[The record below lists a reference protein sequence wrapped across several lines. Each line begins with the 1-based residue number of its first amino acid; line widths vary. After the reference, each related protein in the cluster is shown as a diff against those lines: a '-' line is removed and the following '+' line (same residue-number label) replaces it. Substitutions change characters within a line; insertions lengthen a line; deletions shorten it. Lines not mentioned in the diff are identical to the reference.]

1 LSTKNVDKCDTPG
14 IIECCNYRLSITVKG
29 KRVNEIKKA
38 AVLGANGNMGSLSGG
53 IFAQAGIPCV
63 YFARNVEKAQK
74 GIENAV
80 KQARSDVL
88 REYIVPKS
96 YEDLEKELPGC
107 DWVLE
112 AVAEEISLKREFFR
126 TVDRLRKKGSVVST
140 ISSSL
145 SIASMAEEASK
156 DFKAHFC
163 GVHFFNPPGKLLANE
178 IIYHPM
184 NSEAFKT
191 FIYGFCEKSLRRMN
205 IVTRDTP
212 GFAGNRVGF
221 QFLNE
226 AAIQAEAHGVET
238 IDYLLGPHTGRI
250 LPPLATI
257 DLVGLDVHREV
268 VNNIYSNVRDEMHD
282 SFKLPAYARTMVEKG
297 MLGCK
302 SSSSGG
308 FYRFAEKKEKLVLAP
323 GTIEYLKTANCKD
336 ALIEGIKTH
345 IHDGFY
351 RKAVDMLKRENSGEI
366 ALVKRFIL
374 GYIAYSFARVG
385 EVTEP
390 GDGIHGIDKVMA
402 YGFSWL
408 PPSGWVDLLGGPK
421 ETRRLLEQCDLP
433 VPEHLKGAAESPL
446 CRIPETGKYLIAY

>member
-1 LSTKNVDKCDTPG
+1 M
-14 IIECCNYRLSITVKG
+14 
-29 KRVNEIKKA
+29 NEIKKA
-38 AVLGANGNMGSLSGG
+38 AVLGANGTMGSLSGG
-53 IFAQAGIPCV
+53 VFTQAGIPCIF
-63 YFARNVEKAQK
+63 FARTVEKAQK

-88 REYIVPKS
+88 REYIIPRP
-96 YEDLEKELPGC
+96 YEDLEKELPDC
-107 DWVLE
+107 DWILE

-126 TVDRLRKKGSVVST
+126 KVDRLRRKGSVVST

-145 SIASMAEEASK
+145 SIASMAEEGSE

-178 IIYHPM
+178 IIFHPM

-191 FIYGFCEKSLRRMN
+191 FIYRFCEKTLRRVN

-226 AAIQAEAHGVET
+226 AAIQAEAHGVEK
-238 IDYLLGPHTGRI
+238 IDYLLGPHTGRA

-268 VNNIYSNVRDEMHD
+268 VNNIYSHVRDERHD
-282 SFKLPAYARTMVEKG
+282 SFKLPRYVQAMVEKK

-308 FYRFAEKKEKLVLAP
+308 FYRLTDKKEKLALAP
-323 GTIEYLKTANCKD
+323 ASLEYLKAANYKD
-336 ALIEGIKTH
+336 RLIEEIKTH
-345 IHDGFY
+345 IHDGLY
-351 RKAVDMLKRENSGEI
+351 RKAVDIMKRGTSEEI
-366 ALVKRFIL
+366 TLVKRFLL
-374 GYIAYSFARVG
+374 GYISYSFARVG

-390 GDGIHGIDKVMA
+390 GAGIHGIDKVMS

-421 ETRRLLEQCDLP
+421 ETRSLMEKCDLP
-433 VPEHLKGAAESPL
+433 VPEQLKSAAEGPL
-446 CRIPETGKYLIAY
+446 CRIPEAGKFLIAY